1 MKINVHAWG
10 AGFEELA
17 DQIVHMLHEIQ
28 GSNYFR
34 SHAAPTWK
42 PCVNVYET
50 PTRYLLCVELAGVSA
65 DHIDVRTEAGHLHV
79 RGARD
84 KPELPDIAQNEL
96 EAGAV
101 SVDQMEIDWG
111 RFHRTLQLPP
121 DVNVDEIQALYR
133 QGYLWVILPRQ
144 VGPQAES

>member
-10 AGFEELA
+10 AGFEDLA
-17 DQIVHMLHEIQ
+17 DQVVHMLHEIQ

-42 PCVNVYET
+42 PRVNVYET

-65 DHIDVRTEAGHLHV
+65 DQIDVRTEGGSLHV

-84 KPELPDIAQNEL
+84 KPEVPDVARPEF
-96 EAGAV
+96 EAGDV
-101 SVDQMEIDWG
+101 SVHQMEIDSG
-111 RFHRTLQLPP
+111 RFHRTLKLAQ
-121 DVNVDEIQALYR
+121 DVNLDDIQALYR
-133 QGYLWVILPRQ
+133 HGYLWIILPRR
-144 VGPQAES
+144 GGE